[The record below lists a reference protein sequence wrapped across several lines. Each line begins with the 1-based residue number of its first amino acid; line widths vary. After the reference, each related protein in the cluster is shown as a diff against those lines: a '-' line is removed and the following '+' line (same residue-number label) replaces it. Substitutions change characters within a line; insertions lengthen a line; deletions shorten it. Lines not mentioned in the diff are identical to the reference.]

1 MTGVETS
8 ADLLAPLQADRA
20 GKITSEE
27 IASLQQWR
35 MMQNLSSYLED
46 LMSVF
51 SLLFPFWNC
60 QAWAE
65 SSELVWGTYV
75 YLLFRLPAFG
85 LKQLLFQT
93 PLALSTGFQA
103 VSGQARVE

>member
-51 SLLFPFWNC
+51 SLLFPF
-60 QAWAE
+60 
-65 SSELVWGTYV
+65 
-75 YLLFRLPAFG
+75 
-85 LKQLLFQT
+85 
-93 PLALSTGFQA
+93 
-103 VSGQARVE
+103 